1 MRCAVIILNWN
12 GVEMMR
18 KFLPSVVENSQEA
31 DVIVA
36 DNGSTD
42 DSLSMLEREFPTV
55 KTIVLD
61 KNYGFAEGYN
71 RAIMGGALP
80 STHQHPQ
87 ANCDDGVLG
96 AGHLPKYE
104 YVVLLNSDVE
114 VTKDWLTPLVAFM
127 DKHPDCA
134 ACQPKLLASHD
145 KQMFE
150 YAGAAGGFID
160 KFGYPYCRGR
170 IFSTVEKDEGQYD
183 SPLEIHWA
191 TGACMMVRTKDYIDC
206 GGLDGRFFAHNEEI
220 DLCWRMRIYGKKIYC
235 VTDSKV
241 YHVGGGTLP
250 QGNPRKTYLNF
261 RNNLTMLYKNL
272 PQKNL
277 KKVMRVRYWLDRV
290 AMLQSLA
297 KGNIAD
303 VKAIMKA
310 RKDFEEW
317 KQDFAKDRADIQE
330 NRKLNESQDLTNKSI
345 LWQYFALQKKKYS
358 ELFA

>member
-1 MRCAVIILNWN
+1 MRTAVIILNWN
-12 GVEMMR
+12 GAEMIK
-18 KFLPSVVENSQEA
+18 KFLPSVVEHSQEA

-42 DSLSMLEREFPTV
+42 DSLSVLEREFPSV

-71 RAIMGGALP
+71 RAIKQVEG
-80 STHQHPQ
+80 
-87 ANCDDGVLG
+87 
-96 AGHLPKYE
+96 KYE

-114 VTKDWLTPLVAFM
+114 VTEDWLAPLVAFM
-127 DKHPDCA
+127 DANPDCA
-134 ACQPKLLASHD
+134 ACQPKLLAYHD
-145 KQMFE
+145 KDSFE

-170 IFSTVEKDEGQYD
+170 IFSTVEKDEEQYD
-183 SPLEIHWA
+183 APMEIHWA
-191 TGACMMVRTKDYIDC
+191 TGACMMVRTSDYLAA
-206 GGLDGRFFAHNEEI
+206 GGLDGKFFAHNEEI
-220 DLCWRMRIYGKKIYC
+220 DLCWRLRIYGKKICC
-235 VTDSKV
+235 VTGSKV

-272 PQKNL
+272 PED
-277 KKVMRVRYWLDRV
+277 KVNTVLCARYWLDRV

-310 RKDFEEW
+310 RRDFKSWQKDYAQVRAEIQQKRTLEGC
-317 KQDFAKDRADIQE
+317 KDVSDI
-330 NRKLNESQDLTNKSI
+330 SI
-345 LWQYFALQKKKYS
+345 LWQYFAMRRQKYS
-358 ELFA
+358 DIKA

>member
-1 MRCAVIILNWN
+1 MRTAVIILNWN
-12 GVEMMR
+12 GAEMMR
-18 KFLPSVVENSQEA
+18 KFLPSVVEYSQEA

-42 DSLSMLEREFPTV
+42 ESLSMLAQEFPSV

-71 RAIMGGALP
+71 RAIKDVEG
-80 STHQHPQ
+80 
-87 ANCDDGVLG
+87 
-96 AGHLPKYE
+96 KYE

-114 VTKDWLTPLVAFM
+114 VTENWLMPMVTFM
-127 DKHPDCA
+127 DANVDCA
-134 ACQPKLLASHD
+134 ACQPKLLAYHD
-145 KQMFE
+145 KGSFE
-150 YAGAAGGFID
+150 YAGAAGGFVD

-191 TGACMMVRTKDYIDC
+191 TGACMMVRTADYLNY

-220 DLCWRMRIYGKKIYC
+220 DLCWRLRILGKKIYC
-235 VTDSKV
+235 VKGSKV

-250 QGNPRKTYLNF
+250 QGNPRKTHLNF
-261 RNNLTMLYKNL
+261 RNNLTMLFKNL
-272 PQKNL
+272 SEKDL
-277 KKVMRVRYWLDRV
+277 KKVMRMRYWLDRV

-317 KQDFAKDRADIQE
+317 KADFEKDRADIQSK
-330 NRKLNESQDLTNKSI
+330 RKLHGSQDLTNKSI
-345 LWQYFALQKKKYS
+345 LWQYFALGKKKFS
-358 ELFA
+358 EIFA

>member
-1 MRCAVIILNWN
+1 MGGFRALPFFISLMMSNHRTAVIILNWN

-18 KFLPSVVENSQEA
+18 KFLPYVVENSQEA

-42 DSLSMLEREFPTV
+42 DSLQMLEREFPTV
-55 KTIVLD
+55 KTIALD

-71 RAIMGGALP
+71 RAIKQVEG
-80 STHQHPQ
+80 
-87 ANCDDGVLG
+87 
-96 AGHLPKYE
+96 E

-114 VTKDWLTPLVAFM
+114 VTKDWLMPLVSFM
-127 DKHPDCA
+127 DKHPECA
-134 ACQPKLLASHD
+134 ACQPKLLAYHD

-150 YAGAAGGFID
+150 YAGAAGGFVD

-183 SPLEIHWA
+183 KTLEIHWA
-191 TGACMMVRTKDYIDC
+191 TGACMMVRTKDYLEY

-220 DLCWRMRIYGKKIYC
+220 DLCWRMRIYGKRIYC

-272 PQKNL
+272 PEKDL
-277 KKVMRVRYWLDRV
+277 KKVMTARYWLDRV
-290 AMLQSLA
+290 AMLQSLL
-297 KGNIAD
+297 KGNLAD

-310 RKDFEEW
+310 RKDFKAW
-317 KQDFAKDRADIQE
+317 QKDYAEDRRNIQSKRSLDPKE
-330 NRKLNESQDLTNKSI
+330 DLNGKSI
-345 LWQYFALQKKKYS
+345 LWQYFIFGNKKYS
-358 ELFA
+358 QL

>member
-1 MRCAVIILNWN
+1 MRTAVIILNWN
-12 GVEMMR
+12 GSEMMR
-18 KFLPSVVENSQEA
+18 KFLPSVVEYSREA

-42 DSLSMLEREFPTV
+42 DSLQMLAREFPSV

-61 KNYGFAEGYN
+61 QNYGFAEGYN
-71 RAIMGGALP
+71 RAIKEVEG
-80 STHQHPQ
+80 
-87 ANCDDGVLG
+87 
-96 AGHLPKYE
+96 KYE

-114 VTKDWLTPLVAFM
+114 VTKEWLKPLVAFM
-127 DKHPDCA
+127 DKNPDCA
-134 ACQPKLLASHD
+134 ACQPKLLAYHD
-145 KQMFE
+145 KQSFE

-170 IFSTVEKDEGQYD
+170 IFSTVEKDEHQYD

-191 TGACMMVRTKDYIDC
+191 TGACMMVRTKDYLDN

-220 DLCWRMRIYGKKIYC
+220 DLCWRLRILGKKIYC

-272 PQKNL
+272 PEKDL
-277 KKVMRVRYWLDRV
+277 KKVMMARYWLDRV
-290 AMLQSLA
+290 AMLQSLL
-297 KGNIAD
+297 KGNVAD

-310 RKDFEEW
+310 RKDFKEW
-317 KQDFAKDRADIQE
+317 QKDYSYDRQRIQSK
-330 NRKLNESQDLTNKSI
+330 RGLFPQKDLIGKSV
-345 LWQYFALQKKKYS
+345 LWQYFVLGKKKYS
-358 ELFA
+358 QL

>member
-1 MRCAVIILNWN
+1 MNSAVIILNWN

-18 KFLPSVVENSQEA
+18 RFLPSVVEHSPEA

-42 DSLSMLEREFPTV
+42 DSLSMLERVFPTV
-55 KTIVLD
+55 KTIALD

-71 RAIMGGALP
+71 RAIKQVEG
-80 STHQHPQ
+80 
-87 ANCDDGVLG
+87 
-96 AGHLPKYE
+96 KYE

-114 VTKDWLTPLVAFM
+114 VTEDWLSPLVAFM
-127 DKHPDCA
+127 DEHPDCA
-134 ACQPKLLASHD
+134 ACQPKLLAYHD

-150 YAGAAGGFID
+150 YAGAAGGFVD

-183 SPLEIHWA
+183 KTLEIHWA
-191 TGACMMVRTKDYIDC
+191 TGACMMVRMKDYLDY

-220 DLCWRMRIYGKKIYC
+220 DLCWRLRILGKKIYC

-250 QGNPRKTYLNF
+250 QGNPRKTHLNF
-261 RNNLTMLYKNL
+261 RNNLTMLFKNL
-272 PQKNL
+272 PEKDL
-277 KKVMRVRYWLDRV
+277 KKVMRARYWLDRV

-317 KQDFAKDRADIQE
+317 KADFEKDRADIQLK
-330 NRKLNESQDLTNKSI
+330 RKLHGSQDLTNKSI
-345 LWQYFALQKKKYS
+345 LWQYFALGKKKFS
-358 ELFA
+358 EIFA

>member
-1 MRCAVIILNWN
+1 MNCAVIILNWN

-18 KFLPSVVENSQEA
+18 KFLPSVVENSKEA

-42 DSLSMLEREFPTV
+42 DSLQMLAREFPTV
-55 KTIVLD
+55 ETIVLD
-61 KNYGFAEGYN
+61 KNYGFADGYN
-71 RAIMGGALP
+71 RAIKQVEG
-80 STHQHPQ
+80 
-87 ANCDDGVLG
+87 
-96 AGHLPKYE
+96 KYE

-114 VTKDWLTPLVAFM
+114 VTQDWLFPLETFM
-127 DKHPDCA
+127 DKNPDCA
-134 ACQPKLLASHD
+134 ACQPKLLAYHD

-160 KFGYPYCRGR
+160 KFGYPFCRGR
-170 IFSTVEKDEGQYD
+170 IFSSVEKDEGQYD
-183 SPLEIHWA
+183 SNLEIHWA
-191 TGACMMVRTKDYIDC
+191 TGACMMVRTKVYLDN

-220 DLCWRMRIYGKKIYC
+220 DLCWRLRIFGKKIYC

-272 PQKNL
+272 PEKDL
-277 KKVMRVRYWLDRV
+277 KKVMRARYWLDRV
-290 AMLQSLA
+290 AMLQSLL
-297 KGNIAD
+297 KGNLAD

-310 RKDFEEW
+310 RKDFCEW
-317 KQDFAKDRADIQE
+317 KKDYEKDRREIQLRRELNANNDLADI
-330 NRKLNESQDLTNKSI
+330 SI
-345 LWQYFALQKKKYS
+345 LLQYFARGKRKFS
-358 ELFA
+358 EIGK

>member
-1 MRCAVIILNWN
+1 MRTAVIILNWN
-12 GVEMMR
+12 GAEMIK
-18 KFLPSVVENSQEA
+18 KFLPSVVEHSLEA

-42 DSLSMLEREFPTV
+42 DSLSMLAREFPTV

-71 RAIMGGALP
+71 RAIKQVEG
-80 STHQHPQ
+80 
-87 ANCDDGVLG
+87 
-96 AGHLPKYE
+96 KYE

-114 VTKDWLTPLVAFM
+114 VTEDWLTPLLSFM
-127 DKHPDCA
+127 DENPDCA
-134 ACQPKLLASHD
+134 ACQPKLLAYHD

-191 TGACMMVRTKDYIDC
+191 TGACMMVRTKDYLDY

-220 DLCWRMRIYGKKIYC
+220 DLCWRLRIFGKKIYC
-235 VTDSKV
+235 VTGSKV

-250 QGNPRKTYLNF
+250 QGNPRKTHLNF

-272 PQKNL
+272 PQKDL
-277 KKVMRVRYWLDRV
+277 KKVMRARYWLDRV

-310 RKDFEEW
+310 RKDFANW
-317 KQDFAKDRADIQE
+317 KSDFAKDRAHIQA

-345 LWQYFALQKKKYS
+345 LWQYFGKQKKKFS
-358 ELFA
+358 EIFA

>member
-1 MRCAVIILNWN
+1 MNCAVIILNWN

-18 KFLPSVVENSQEA
+18 KFLPSVVEHSQEA

-71 RAIMGGALP
+71 RAIIGGALP

-87 ANCDDGVLG
+87 ANCADGVLG
-96 AGHLPKYE
+96 SGHLLKYE

-114 VTKDWLTPLVAFM
+114 VTQDWLSPLVAFM
-127 DKHPDCA
+127 DEHPDCA
-134 ACQPKLLASHD
+134 ACQPKLLAYHD

-170 IFSTVEKDEGQYD
+170 IFSTVEIDEGQYD

-191 TGACMMVRTKDYIDC
+191 TGACMMVRTKDYLDC

-250 QGNPRKTYLNF
+250 QGNPRKTHLNF

-272 PQKNL
+272 PQKDL
-277 KKVMRVRYWLDRV
+277 RKVMRVRYWLDRV
-290 AMLQSLA
+290 AMLQSLL
-297 KGNIAD
+297 KGNVAD
-303 VKAIMKA
+303 VKAIIKA
-310 RKDFEEW
+310 RKDFCEW
-317 KQDFAKDRADIQE
+317 QKDFEKDRREIQSKRELKEYNDLAD
-330 NRKLNESQDLTNKSI
+330 TSI
-345 LWQYFALQKKKYS
+345 LWQYFARGKRKFS
-358 ELFA
+358 EME